1 MMGPLRFG
9 IPVTI
14 SCTICA
20 DNLQVLDFNC
30 NPLLKKVETLSWL
43 TFCETTLSF
52 KYLEQRGQPP
62 NKPSST
68 PWRMPSTPMTEWLA
82 FVAWP
87 LEWASQWAS
96 HAQQRVFGAHVAG
109 LVIRS
114 TKGQHFD
121 CLSFRQEFDQT
132 HCRWVYC
139 LWGSIGK
146 IDGRSTMDPHDRL
159 QFLSWSCG
167 VGEFE
172 FEFRGTQKAY
182 SFRCSGHP
190 SICLTSGF
198 FCCLG
203 MLRKHDK
210 SHPYQRV

>member
-52 KYLEQRGQPP
+52 KYLEQRGNHPINLP
-62 NKPSST
+62 AHLGECLAL
-68 PWRMPSTPMTEWLA
+68 PWLS
-82 FVAWP
+82 
-87 LEWASQWAS
+87 
-96 HAQQRVFGAHVAG
+96 G
-109 LVIRS
+109 LHLSLGHRS
-114 TKGQHFD
+114 EHHSGHQIHQAQHFD

-139 LWGSIGK
+139 LWAPSVKSMGVSHNGS
-146 IDGRSTMDPHDRL
+146 TWPAP
-159 QFLSWSCG
+159 
-167 VGEFE
+167 VFE
-172 FEFRGTQKAY
+172 LIMWRGGIWVWIQGNSESLLVQMFRP
-182 SFRCSGHP
+182 SFRSW
-190 SICLTSGF
+190 LQDV
-198 FCCLG
+198 CCLG
-203 MLRKHDK
+203 MFRKHDK